1 MTTIQTIDVALL
13 ANVTGGAGQQ
23 CAAQQQQQ
31 PQQGDDQQQA
41 GAQAGGGGGGGGFLA
56 GLDGFLSFLQ
66 SSNFGQIIGGLRGI
80 LGTFAGQ
87 GSSQASQ
94 PQQQDAA

>member
-1 MTTIQTIDVALL
+1 MTTIQTIDLALL

-31 PQQGDDQQQA
+31 QPQQGDDQQQA
-41 GAQAGGGGGGGGFLA
+41 GAQAGGGGGGFLA

-80 LGTFAGQ
+80 LGSFSGQ

-94 PQQQDAA
+94 PQQQEAA

>member
-1 MTTIQTIDVALL
+1 MTTIDPALL
-13 ANVTGGAGQQ
+13 ATVTGGAQQQ
-23 CAAQQQQQ
+23 CPAQTQQ

-41 GAQAGGGGGGGGFLA
+41 GAQDAGGGSFLS

>member
-1 MTTIQTIDVALL
+1 MTTIDPALL
-13 ANVTGGAGQQ
+13 ATVTGGAQQ
-23 CAAQQQQQ
+23 CPAQTQQQQ

-41 GAQAGGGGGGGGFLA
+41 DASGGGGGGFLA
-56 GLDGFLSFLQ
+56 GLNQFLTFLQ
-66 SSNFGQIIGGLRGI
+66 SPNFGQIIGGLQGI